1 MSSLISDI
9 YKEITGKK
17 LTSLALG
24 LILLVGSSWYYIA
37 TDKLEENQEILIQLS
52 TDYTML
58 MEKLVDSHKQIMILQ
73 IEVETLE
80 AKVLDLQKKIDNL
93 DERDR
98 TEFNKLLEKIY
109 KHPHRTQP

>member
-1 MSSLISDI
+1 MEKMSNLIGDI

-37 TDKLEENQEILIQLS
+37 TDKLAENQKILIKLS
-52 TDYTML
+52 TDYTNL
-58 MEKLVDSHKQIMILQ
+58 MEKLVESHEQIMLLQ
-73 IEVETLE
+73 LEVETLE
-80 AKVLDLQKKIDNL
+80 KKVQSLQEQIEKL

-98 TEFNKLLEKIY
+98 QEFHKLLDKIY
-109 KHPHRTQP
+109 NK

>member
-1 MSSLISDI
+1 MSNLIGDI
-9 YKEITGKK
+9 YKEITGKR

-37 TDKLEENQEILIQLS
+37 TDKLAENQKILIKLS
-52 TDYTML
+52 TDYTHL
-58 MEKLVDSHKQIMILQ
+58 MEKLVESHEQIMILQ

-80 AKVLDLQKKIDNL
+80 KKVQSLQDQIEKL

-109 KHPHRTQP
+109 NSRK

>member
-1 MSSLISDI
+1 MSNLIGDI

-37 TDKLEENQEILIQLS
+37 TDKLAENQKILIKLS
-52 TDYTML
+52 TDYTNL
-58 MEKLVDSHKQIMILQ
+58 MEKLVESHEQIMLLQ
-73 IEVETLE
+73 LEVETLE
-80 AKVLDLQKKIDNL
+80 KKVQSLQEQIEKL

-98 TEFNKLLEKIY
+98 QEFHKLLDKIY
-109 KHPHRTQP
+109 NK

>member
-1 MSSLISDI
+1 MSNLISDI
-9 YKEITGKK
+9 YKEITGKR

-37 TDKLEENQEILIQLS
+37 TDKLAENQKILIKLS
-52 TDYTML
+52 TDYTHL
-58 MEKLVDSHKQIMILQ
+58 MEKLVESHEQIMILQ

-80 AKVLDLQKKIDNL
+80 KKVQSLQDQIEKL

-109 KHPHRTQP
+109 NSRK

>member
-1 MSSLISDI
+1 MSNLVSDI

-37 TDKLEENQEILIQLS
+37 TDKLAENQRILIKLS
-52 TDYTML
+52 TDYTNL
-58 MEKLVDSHKQIMILQ
+58 MEKLVESHEQIMLLQ
-73 IEVETLE
+73 LEVETLE
-80 AKVLDLQKKIDNL
+80 KKVQSLQDQIEKL

-98 TEFNKLLEKIY
+98 QEFHKLLDKIY
-109 KHPHRTQP
+109 NK

>member
-1 MSSLISDI
+1 MSNLIGDI
-9 YKEITGKK
+9 YKEVTGKR

-37 TDKLEENQEILIQLS
+37 TDKLAENQKILIKLS
-52 TDYTML
+52 TDYTHL
-58 MEKLVDSHKQIMILQ
+58 MEKLVESHEQIMILQ

-80 AKVLDLQKKIDNL
+80 KKVQSLQDQIEKL

-109 KHPHRTQP
+109 NSRK

>member
-1 MSSLISDI
+1 MSNLVSDI

-37 TDKLEENQEILIQLS
+37 TDKLAENQKILIKLS
-52 TDYTML
+52 TDYTNL
-58 MEKLVDSHKQIMILQ
+58 MEKLVESHEQIMLLQ
-73 IEVETLE
+73 LEVETLE
-80 AKVLDLQKKIDNL
+80 KKVQSLQDQIEKL

-98 TEFNKLLEKIY
+98 QEFHKLLDKIY
-109 KHPHRTQP
+109 NK